1 MKRAAFFVQGQT
13 ELIFVVELIKKL
25 VGTACCSIAQEV
37 YHSKVFAEISAENA
51 QDEEFYFLIVNCS
64 SDGAIVSAIRD
75 RIERLEHVGYELVV
89 GLRDLYPLADN
100 ELPMLVAGMRASL
113 PQSAVRMEI
122 VIAIREVEAWFIHAD
137 SHFSRLH
144 EVLNSEAILNAL
156 GYDIHGGHAE
166 EIDHPAKFLGD
177 IYNLAGLGYRKTRK
191 HVTRTVDLL
200 DYHHLCRVRVSGAPS
215 LLRLVKLVDW
225 VIG

>member
-1 MKRAAFFVQGQT
+1 M
-13 ELIFVVELIKKL
+13 
-25 VGTACCSIAQEV
+25 
-37 YHSKVFAEISAENA
+37 
-51 QDEEFYFLIVNCS
+51 
-64 SDGAIVSAIRD
+64 
-75 RIERLEHVGYELVV
+75 
-89 GLRDLYPLADN
+89 
-100 ELPMLVAGMRASL
+100 
-113 PQSAVRMEI
+113 
-122 VIAIREVEAWFIHAD
+122 
-137 SHFSRLH
+137 
-144 EVLNSEAILNAL
+144 
-156 GYDIHGGHAE
+156 GGHAE